1 MLSSQLLDVGSL
13 CPTDGS
19 KGGPEP
25 QQGWPVCGGHI
36 GEGHLRPVG
45 DDPEVDG
52 VCRLCIERSLAA
64 GAGRA
69 WCSIAIRN
77 GARPVT
83 AAAHGQECAGQDH
96 PTDDGTD

>member
-25 QQGWPVCGGHI
+25 QQGWPFWGGHS
-36 GEGHLRPVG
+36 GGGPLRTVG
-45 DDPEVDG
+45 ADPEVDG
-52 VCRLCIERSLAA
+52 VFRLCIERSPAA
-64 GAGRA
+64 GARRA

-77 GARPVT
+77 GAWPVT